1 MFSPNLCLFCCYF
14 PCSPALFY
22 FISYWL
28 CLFRSSVGADTR
40 HRPTA
45 DSRLCWPCWW
55 GRARWAGRRSCAA
68 VRCSRC
74 TETLAW
80 TLRGTETGSGI
91 TICSS
96 SCLFSQWWILL
107 RCMWEMTCFVDDLSV
122 SMIQRR
128 GMRLETLRH
137 WLTGR
142 TQRSGWENKT
152 VCRCLYFSDGN
163 YRLFKS
169 KYKEI
174 S

>member
-1 MFSPNLCLFCCYF
+1 MSILLLLCLLVWFI
-14 PCSPALFY
+14 LFR

-28 CLFRSSVGADTR
+28 WLFRSSVGADTR

-74 TETLAW
+74 TETPAW

-96 SCLFSQWWILL
+96 SCLFFQRWVLL
-107 RCMWEMTCFVDDLSV
+107 RWMWEMTCCCRASV
-122 SMIQRR
+122 STIRQR

-142 TQRSGWENKT
+142 TQGSSWENKT
-152 VCRCLYFSDGN
+152 VCRCLYFSDSN
-163 YRLFKS
+163 YRLLKS
-169 KYKEI
+169 KYEEI